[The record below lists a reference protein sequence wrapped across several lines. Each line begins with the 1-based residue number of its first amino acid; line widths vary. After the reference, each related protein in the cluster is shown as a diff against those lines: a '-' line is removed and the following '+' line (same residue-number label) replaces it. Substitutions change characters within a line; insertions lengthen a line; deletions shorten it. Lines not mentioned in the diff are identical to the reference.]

1 MHFPILEWGMES
13 YRMDE
18 LSRCLVDR
26 LDRRSLSLEPLD
38 VACAA
43 PVFKGLCEGEM
54 PVFVKLALPQSAER
68 YVSFLRSAGS
78 DKLLPRVLCE
88 PFPMGDRV
96 VLCLEWKE
104 AVRVNAEEMSEDQA
118 SSLLSGCV
126 RLSGILQ
133 CAQDVADPPEEETTE
148 FMRERLVRYCTRH
161 PFVGR
166 FLRELAELPD
176 EVCMYGSRK
185 LVTVHGDLQPKN
197 YGFEGNDLAAVF
209 DFDDVTR
216 GLACEDLAY
225 AFTERAR
232 RSTLSASSR
241 HRLQGLFACVVRDS
255 PWPIEEWRI
264 AVNRSRLR
272 IATRRLRKH
281 PNSVL
286 VALDICRRDRPLAK
300 LLESIA

>member
-1 MHFPILEWGMES
+1 
-13 YRMDE
+13 MDE
-18 LSRCLVDR
+18 LAGCLADR
-26 LDRRSLSLEPLD
+26 LDRRNLTLVPLD

-43 PVFKGLCEGEM
+43 PVFKGVCEKESPM
-54 PVFVKLALPQSAER
+54 FVKLALPRSAER
-68 YVSFLRSAGS
+68 FVSFLRAAGP

-104 AVRVNAEEMSEDQA
+104 VVRVNAEEMSEWQA

-133 CAQDVADPPEEETTE
+133 RAQDIADPPEEEATE
-148 FMRERLVRYCTRH
+148 FMRERLARYCARH

-176 EVCMYGSRK
+176 DACMYGDRK

-197 YGFEGNDLAAVF
+197 YGFVGNDLAAVF

-232 RSTLSASSR
+232 RSALSASGR
-241 HRLQGLFACVVRDS
+241 RRLQELFARTVRDS
-255 PWPIEEWRI
+255 PWPVEEWRI

-272 IATRRLRKH
+272 IATRRLAKR
-281 PNSVL
+281 PDSVL
-286 VALDICRRDRPLAK
+286 VVLDICRRDRPLSK
-300 LLESIA
+300 LLEAIA